1 MMTIIA
7 MINVGLFA
15 AVILKSYWRQ
25 IRTSWYG
32 TETAATVSL
41 IDEDVIRRGSGQLYG
56 EFRKT
61 NYYVR
66 FINRDGQEAEARLIN
81 PGKKL
86 LTGSQVTIRYLP
98 EKENYA
104 VLTGITM

>member
-7 MINVGLFA
+7 MINVSIFA
-15 AVILKSYWRQ
+15 AVVLKSFLRQ
-25 IRTSWYG
+25 FRTARYG
-32 TETAATVSL
+32 TEAEATVSL

-66 FINRDGQEAEARLIN
+66 FINRDGREAEARLIN
-81 PGKKL
+81 PSRKL
-86 LTGSQVTIRYLP
+86 AAGSRVRIRYFP

-104 VLTGITM
+104 VLTGM

>member
-61 NYYVR
+61 SYYVR